1 MVRARRH
8 AGVAIGRVRRA
19 RAALTAASTL
29 FAAVALLAACGQAT
43 GGGGSG
49 PPSSAAAGLT
59 LEVRQDATL
68 GAFVA
73 GEGGKSLY
81 VFTQDSGGASAC
93 VDDCAANWPP
103 LVVERAADVAAGSGV
118 TGALATI
125 TRPDGTTQVTLG
137 GAPLHYFA
145 ADAAAG
151 ETQGQGIGGVWFLAS
166 PAGGPVGGTDAS
178 PGAEQSEGPSSPC
191 SGRYC
196 Y

>member
-1 MVRARRH
+1 MERARRQS
-8 AGVAIGRVRRA
+8 GLAIGRVLRA
-19 RAALTAASTL
+19 RAALTAASAL
-29 FAAVALLAACGQAT
+29 IAVVALLAACGQTT
-43 GGGGSG
+43 GGGASG
-49 PPSSAAAGLT
+49 PPSAAGLT
-59 LEVRQDATL
+59 LEVRQDGTL

-81 VFTQDSGGASAC
+81 VFTQDSSGASVC
-93 VDDCAANWPP
+93 VDDCATNWPP
-103 LVVERAADVAAGSGV
+103 LVVESAAAVAAGSGV

-137 GAPLHYFA
+137 GAPLYYFA

-151 ETQGQGIGGVWFLAS
+151 ETKGQGVGGVWFLAS

-178 PGAEQSEGPSSPC
+178 PSAEESEGPSSSC